1 MKVILLQ
8 NVAKTGRKYEV
19 KDVSDGYALN
29 FLIPNKLAKV
39 ATVNALRELESER
52 LQHEQNQKTKEIDL
66 IESIEKLKDSRV
78 SISAKINDEGK
89 LFAGID
95 KGDIIDAIKDQKA
108 LEINPD
114 NLVLDKPIKEA
125 SEHKITIKVGK
136 KSAEFIL
143 DIVPRD

>member
-52 LQHEQNQKTKEIDL
+52 LQHEQNQKTKEVDL

-95 KGDIIDAIKDQKA
+95 KGDII
-108 LEINPD
+108 
-114 NLVLDKPIKEA
+114 
-125 SEHKITIKVGK
+125 
-136 KSAEFIL
+136 
-143 DIVPRD
+143 